1 MFSPSS
7 PATTALPFAGGGFPE
22 PTRENLLA
30 RQQMAT
36 ENAIAD
42 SQAAQQAIRAKSAQQ
57 FALGQQTI
65 PAAREPKFY
74 NVQPPP
80 KQEFI
85 NPLKA
90 FANPLVLAVTLGSL
104 AVRRG
109 GGLAA
114 MKAATEAI
122 NGFHKGDQEAMKN
135 NMDNW
140 QAATDAVIKQNN
152 IELNRYNAALNTTKH
167 NVGERAAKMEAIAA
181 SIGDEVKLAAMRSG
195 DWDRVISLTDQQR
208 QYTEQM
214 EQLKLRYGAGALTE
228 SDINGAAQRWVAG
241 ESEANIFK
249 SYNTTGAVGAENK
262 NRITRAGEE
271 LARAKWGDNWP
282 TELNKERARAAAE
295 GPAARQAALLRQNV
309 DYININL
316 NRQIMRVMQ
325 SSKLVKRGDWIPF
338 NELIQTA
345 EESISDPGLRQFRT
359 DLLELANWWGRAM
372 NPRGHMRVDDRN
384 HAIRELGSGTG
395 EEALMAGILRVN
407 DMVQSEREISE
418 KIAQGQDVPIIDLRE
433 LYEREKTGGTTG
445 AGGAPHGATNIRVE

>member
-152 IELNRYNAALNTTKH
+152 IELSRYNAALNTTKH

-214 EQLKLRYGAGALTE
+214 EQLKLRYGTGAITDGDVQ
-228 SDINGAAQRWVAG
+228 SAAQRLAAG
-241 ESEANIFK
+241 EDENTVLK
-249 SYNTTGAVGAENK
+249 SYNTSGPVGAENK
-262 NRITRAGEE
+262 NRITRAAED
-271 LARAKWGDNWP
+271 LYRQKWGDNWP
-282 TELNKERARAAAE
+282 DELNRQRARVKAYAPAE
-295 GPAARQAALLRQNV
+295 RSLAVRAKNTEF
-309 DYININL
+309 INNNL
-316 NRQIMRVMQ
+316 NRQILRVIQ
-325 SSKLVKRGDWIPF
+325 SSKQVQRGNWVPF
-338 NELIQTA
+338 NDLVQMA
-345 EESISDPGLRQFRT
+345 EESISDPALRQFRT
-359 DLLELANWWGRAM
+359 DLLELGNWWGRAM
-372 NPRGHMRVDDRN
+372 NPTGQLRVDDRN
-384 HAIRELGSGTG
+384 HALRELGSGTG
-395 EEALMAGILRVN
+395 EEALLAGIGRIN
-407 DMVQSEREISE
+407 EMVKSEREIAE
-418 KIAQGQDVPIIDLRE
+418 RMMKGQDVPLVDIQEEI
-433 LYEREKTGGTTG
+433 ERAKAGGTTG